1 MTARPPKPLAVL
13 FDLDGTLA
21 DTAPDLG
28 AAANWLRAQ
37 HGLPPL
43 PMEVYRPVASHGAR
57 GLLGVAFGTTTEH
70 QDFEEL
76 RDAFLAQYETALAVD
91 SRLFDGMDAVL
102 AQLETLGIPWGI
114 VTNKAMRFTRPLVH
128 ALDLAERCAV
138 VVSGDTTPHS
148 KPHPEPLL
156 HACRALGLDPAA
168 CIYVGDDARD
178 IQAGHAAGMRTVV
191 ARYGYCG
198 KDIPPEEWGCDIIID
213 HPGQL
218 LPSIGLANG
227 NP

>member
-1 MTARPPKPLAVL
+1 MTALSAKPLAVL

-57 GLLGVAFGTTTEH
+57 GLLGVAFGVTKEH

-76 RDAFLAQYETALAVD
+76 RDAFLAQYETALAVN

-114 VTNKAMRFTRPLVH
+114 VTNK
-128 ALDLAERCAV
+128 
-138 VVSGDTTPHS
+138 
-148 KPHPEPLL
+148 
-156 HACRALGLDPAA
+156 
-168 CIYVGDDARD
+168 
-178 IQAGHAAGMRTVV
+178 
-191 ARYGYCG
+191 
-198 KDIPPEEWGCDIIID
+198 
-213 HPGQL
+213 
-218 LPSIGLANG
+218 
-227 NP
+227 